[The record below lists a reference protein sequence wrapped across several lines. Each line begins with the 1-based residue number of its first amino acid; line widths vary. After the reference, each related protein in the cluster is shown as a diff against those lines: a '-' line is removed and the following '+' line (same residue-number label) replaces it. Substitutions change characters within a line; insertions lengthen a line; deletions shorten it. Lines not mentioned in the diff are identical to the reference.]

1 MLKTLVAVRFKALV
15 SGLFKG
21 RKQGKPMGVGK
32 KILIGLLGVYI
43 IAVYAALFGMMFYG
57 LRDPFSA
64 AKMMPLYWALAAFMS
79 LTLGFAGSV
88 FSTQSQLY
96 DAKDNE
102 LLLSMPVKP
111 WIILLSRMIVLYLTN
126 LLFTALVML
135 PAGVVSWIH
144 EAPTIGSVAAF
155 VIGLLLLPLGSL
167 TLSCIFG
174 WLFAWIGSHM
184 RNKTIVSLVVS
195 VAFFG
200 VYFYFISRSDELPQM
215 IVANSGKVTTV
226 MKTLGWRGWQL
237 GQGIAGD
244 AGAFVKFVLAVVLPF
259 AAVMLVLSRSF
270 IGIATR
276 NKGGVK
282 IKYERREMNVRSQ
295 KAALLVKELS
305 HFGAS
310 AAWMLNGGLGLL
322 FMLVGPIMVLSNAEF
337 IQMILNAAP
346 EAGPYVMLL
355 LALFECL
362 TMTLCTISAGSV
374 SVEGK
379 GVWLMQAMP
388 VKTKDVLMSK
398 ALLQLVI
405 TLPFVLIAT
414 VLTWLGGKASIAI
427 YAASLLLPLSFAVMM
442 SLLGVAVNVRFPR
455 LDWTSEAVAVKQGM
469 SILADMGAGLGLLAT
484 PVAVWA
490 LWLSSVIA
498 PEVGALIL
506 AALYAGVSALLYVYL
521 GRSGSRRFEA
531 L

>member
-1 MLKTLVAVRFKALV
+1 
-15 SGLFKG
+15 
-21 RKQGKPMGVGK
+21 
-32 KILIGLLGVYI
+32 
-43 IAVYAALFGMMFYG
+43 
-57 LRDPFSA
+57 
-64 AKMMPLYWALAAFMS
+64 
-79 LTLGFAGSV
+79 
-88 FSTQSQLY
+88 
-96 DAKDNE
+96 
-102 LLLSMPVKP
+102 
-111 WIILLSRMIVLYLTN
+111 
-126 LLFTALVML
+126 
-135 PAGVVSWIH
+135 
-144 EAPTIGSVAAF
+144 
-155 VIGLLLLPLGSL
+155 
-167 TLSCIFG
+167 
-174 WLFAWIGSHM
+174 
-184 RNKTIVSLVVS
+184 
-195 VAFFG
+195 
-200 VYFYFISRSDELPQM
+200 
-215 IVANSGKVTTV
+215 
-226 MKTLGWRGWQL
+226 
-237 GQGIAGD
+237 
-244 AGAFVKFVLAVVLPF
+244 
-259 AAVMLVLSRSF
+259 
-270 IGIATR
+270 
-276 NKGGVK
+276 
-282 IKYERREMNVRSQ
+282 
-295 KAALLVKELS
+295 
-305 HFGAS
+305 
-310 AAWMLNGGLGLL
+310 
-322 FMLVGPIMVLSNAEF
+322 VLSNAEF

>member
-21 RKQGKPMGVGK
+21 RKQGKPMGAGK

-43 IAVYAALFGMMFYG
+43 VAVYAALFGMMFYG

-126 LLFTALVML
+126 LLFTALVMM
-135 PAGVVSWIH
+135 PAGVVSWVH
-144 EAPTIGSVAAF
+144 KAPTIGSVAAF
-155 VIGLLLLPLGSL
+155 AIGLLLLPLGSL

-200 VYFYFISRSDELPQM
+200 VYFYFISRSDELPKM

-259 AAVMLVLSRSF
+259 AAVMLVLSRT
-270 IGIATR
+270 G
-276 NKGGVK
+276 
-282 IKYERREMNVRSQ
+282 
-295 KAALLVKELS
+295 S
-305 HFGAS
+305 HS
-310 AAWMLNGGLGLL
+310 DL
-322 FMLVGPIMVLSNAEF
+322 F
-337 IQMILNAAP
+337 
-346 EAGPYVMLL
+346 
-355 LALFECL
+355 
-362 TMTLCTISAGSV
+362 
-374 SVEGK
+374 
-379 GVWLMQAMP
+379 
-388 VKTKDVLMSK
+388 
-398 ALLQLVI
+398 
-405 TLPFVLIAT
+405 
-414 VLTWLGGKASIAI
+414 
-427 YAASLLLPLSFAVMM
+427 
-442 SLLGVAVNVRFPR
+442 
-455 LDWTSEAVAVKQGM
+455 
-469 SILADMGAGLGLLAT
+469 
-484 PVAVWA
+484 
-490 LWLSSVIA
+490 
-498 PEVGALIL
+498 
-506 AALYAGVSALLYVYL
+506 
-521 GRSGSRRFEA
+521 
-531 L
+531 